1 MKLINADAIIAA
13 LESFS
18 DRAHGNQ
25 HFLNGIET
33 AKELI
38 AEADETVVRCE
49 ECIYWQDQKDGVVE
63 VPVCKYDCRGNKR
76 GVVIVMGADDFC
88 SHGERRTNET
98 D

>member
-1 MKLINADAIIAA
+1 MKLINAEAIIAA

-25 HFLNGIET
+25 HYLNGIET

-38 AEADETVVRCE
+38 AEADEAVVRC
-49 ECIYWQDQKDGVVE
+49 K
-63 VPVCKYDCRGNKR
+63 DCRYYDYPFPDPKESDDADPERWCCLLGL
-76 GVVIVMGADDFC
+76 GGAFGKDEFC
-88 SHGERRTNET
+88 SYGERRTDEA